1 MGRDIEQAWT
11 KSFTIFLNSTVRLLA
26 SADQH
31 SPINTGVMLLKPSLS
46 IFEQAVRVLRRR
58 RFDPLLGFD
67 WVGRPRDA
75 LRHLRVMEEWD
86 IINRTTMMR
95 ENDWN
100 FVGGH
105 ACQGLFVYLFLV
117 RSEVHSP
124 VFAFP
129 KNRTFRHEHNLG
141 AMRARHFNAG
151 HKPWKANVRCPTYF
165 KFLEHA
171 DVDAGQEDHF
181 CWQLF
186 RRKNRCLQERLN
198 RATCAECRFNFNL
211 VSSCTGKPEKEFG
224 RPVATGAVFEFGT
237 ITSDG
242 LPYTLSNP
250 PGEHEPRIFR
260 VLRER
265 HPLPPA
271 VQSIDLTP
279 MISVGL
285 NGTGQIDL
293 GRHYHGVTAML
304 LLQGRKIWALRPPAD
319 PACTHDVEGECS
331 AILDVCAHYARPG
344 APVPACVQEAGETI
358 VVPDGWYHGTCN
370 NASWTVGWGGQNRR
384 MALSPHGARC
394 FHCRPASLPRFMTTA
409 EPFVGAAH
417 ARAISAELGRSRQR
431 KLPLV
436 YAGGAGLAVSL
447 ASRALFMQFLELRME
462 QALAIS
468 DFLNPECLATY
479 AFGGDVGGAHGDSS
493 GGGVHGSAHGGAH
506 GGASAAA
513 DEDDEA
519 TEERRWLFSS
529 EHVYAY
535 VHLSGP
541 ASATLRFREISTG
554 ESDVRRL
561 ALHAAAMW
569 AGDALDE

>member
-1 MGRDIEQAWT
+1 MKSRMPFFACERLSELPDAPTFWT
-11 KSFTIFLNSTVRLLA
+11 LMSEDPRPRLLPGG
-26 SADQH
+26 STLD
-31 SPINTGVMLLKPSLS
+31 V
-46 IFEQAVRVLRRR
+46 VR
-58 RFDPLLGFD
+58 
-67 WVGRPRDA
+67 
-75 LRHLRVMEEWD
+75 
-86 IINRTTMMR
+86 
-95 ENDWN
+95 
-100 FVGGH
+100 
-105 ACQGLFVYLFLV
+105 
-117 RSEVHSP
+117 
-124 VFAFP
+124 
-129 KNRTFRHEHNLG
+129 
-141 AMRARHFNAG
+141 
-151 HKPWKANVRCPTYF
+151 
-165 KFLEHA
+165 
-171 DVDAGQEDHF
+171 
-181 CWQLF
+181 
-186 RRKNRCLQERLN
+186 
-198 RATCAECRFNFNL
+198 
-211 VSSCTGKPEKEFG
+211 EFG

-260 VLRER
+260 ALRER

-384 MALSPHGARC
+384 MALTPHSARC

-409 EPFVGAAH
+409 ERFVGVAH
-417 ARAISAELGRSRQR
+417 ARAISAELESSRRR
-431 KLPLV
+431 KLPLM

-447 ASRALFMQFLELRME
+447 ASRALFMQFLDLRME
-462 QALAIS
+462 QALRIS
-468 DFLNPECLATY
+468 NFLDPECLATY
-479 AFGGDVGGAHGDSS
+479 AFGGGVGGVHGDA
-493 GGGVHGSAHGGAH
+493 GDGGVHGSAHGGA
-506 GGASAAA
+506 SAAA
-513 DEDDEA
+513 NEDDEA
-519 TEERRWLFSS
+519 TEERRDERRWLFSS

-569 AGDALDE
+569 AGDALDEVQSGRARLSRYGDRVGECDADSARGCALRASSSDGGEDSDGDAGPGMAIVCRLMTTLT